1 MNNNYIN
8 QIRGTVIPLPTPF
21 NADESVDHES
31 LTKYVNFLADNG
43 IQNVMTTVGTSRFN
57 LLSANEIKAVNET
70 VVKASG
76 GRMNTIVANPP
87 FGRQQDAIEFA
98 EHSKEI
104 GADLFLAYFPERY
117 YGDEYLLDFF
127 GKVADAAGIGVL
139 IHEMPMRNGLGGGS
153 VQYPISTLHKLL
165 DIPNV
170 VGLKEEALDMA
181 YSGSVV
187 RELADKAVII
197 GAGGGMSRY
206 LRDYWSGAKA
216 FLGGIG
222 NFRAEVELDF
232 FEAMQSKNYDKAYGI
247 VNEIEIPLF
256 QKLVPFG
263 WHPSLKAIL
272 SLRGHMQ
279 KFERKP
285 MKQTTEEERVKID
298 AILKENV
305 W

>member
-1 MNNNYIN
+1 MKNKYIDE
-8 QIRGTVIPLPTPF
+8 IRGTVIPLPTPF
-21 NADESVDHES
+21 NEDESVDHES
-31 LTKYVNFLADNG
+31 LRKYVQFLVANG
-43 IQNVMTTVGTSRFN
+43 IQNVMTTVGTSRYN
-57 LLSANEIKAVNET
+57 LLDVEEIKAVNET
-70 VVKASG
+70 VVKAADG
-76 GRMNTIVANPP
+76 KIKTIVANPP
-87 FGRQQDAIEFA
+87 FGRQEVAIEFA
-98 EHSKEI
+98 EHSRAI
-104 GADLFLAYFPERY
+104 GADLFLAYYPERY

-127 GKVADAAGIGVL
+127 GKLSDAAGIGIL

-170 VGLKEEALDMA
+170 IGLKEEALDMA
-181 YSGSVV
+181 YSSSVV

-222 NFRAEVELDF
+222 NFQPQVEIDF
-232 FEAMQSKNYDKAYGI
+232 YEAMQSKNYDKAYGI
-247 VNEIEIPLF
+247 VNNVEIPLF
-256 QKLVPFG
+256 QQLVPFG
-263 WHPSLKAIL
+263 WHPSLKAML
-272 SLRGHMQ
+272 SLRGHMH

-285 MKQTTEEERVKID
+285 MKQTTEDERIKID
-298 AILKENV
+298 AILKSNG